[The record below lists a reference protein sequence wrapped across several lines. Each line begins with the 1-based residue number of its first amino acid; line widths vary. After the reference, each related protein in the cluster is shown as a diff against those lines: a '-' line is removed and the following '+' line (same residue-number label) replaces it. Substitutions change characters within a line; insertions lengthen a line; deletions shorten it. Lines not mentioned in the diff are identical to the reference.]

1 MNVDLVQVLTF
12 VIYALSELEEV
23 NFPLWTMVSSSKRW
37 GQSFCLCLA
46 VVRSCCFSVTKLC
59 PTLGDPMNC
68 STPGLPVLHY
78 LLQFAES
85 HVHGVNDAIQP
96 SHFLSPLLLLPSVFP
111 SIRIFSNELALC
123 IRWPN
128 YWSFSFNTIPSNEQ
142 SELISIRID
151 WQLTDWSPDSPRYS
165 QESSPAPQFESI
177 SSSVLSLLYGQTLI
191 SVHDYWKN
199 HSFD

>member
-1 MNVDLVQVLTF
+1 MRLWLLPKMNVDLVQVLTF

-111 SIRIFSNELALC
+111 SIRIFSNELALH
-123 IRWPN
+123 IRWPK
-128 YWSFSFNTIPSNEQ
+128 YWSFSFNVSPSSLIFLESKELSRVFSSTTIREHQFFSAQPS
-142 SELISIRID
+142 L
-151 WQLTDWSPDSPRYS
+151 WSNSHICTR
-165 QESSPAPQFESI
+165 
-177 SSSVLSLLYGQTLI
+177 LLE
-191 SVHDYWKN
+191 KP
-199 HSFD
+199 